1 MTTYFRVFR
10 ALAVSMA
17 LSASGASIALADSPA
32 SLQAGSDIVQA
43 PSTPVVANGPRGAQP
58 VQHAKAGAVVATPFS
73 DRSLMSDGC

>member
-32 SLQAGSDIVQA
+32 SLQAGSDVEVQTV
-43 PSTPVVANGPRGAQP
+43 PSTSVVAKNALRGAQP
-58 VQHAKAGAVVATPFS
+58 VRHAKAGAAGGVDYQGF
-73 DRSLMSDGC
+73 RGN